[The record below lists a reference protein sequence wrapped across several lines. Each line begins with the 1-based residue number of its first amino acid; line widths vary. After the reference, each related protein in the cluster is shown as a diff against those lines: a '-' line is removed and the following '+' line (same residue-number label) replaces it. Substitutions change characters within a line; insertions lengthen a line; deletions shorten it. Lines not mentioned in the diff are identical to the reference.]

1 MKVDLTKILLNY
13 IIPILIVVI
22 IYLLYKYYIKLFINV
37 KEHFTNKII
46 LCDDNS
52 CGKGCE
58 APNKINDS
66 CPTTIYKDVD
76 GNCHRKCPY
85 VCPDKSDKCKHDEC
99 CVGCGYKKMA
109 APCDLANEGE
119 DETNQDDNEDDKKND
134 NGPSP
139 NKDKNTTANPNTKTD
154 SLTTTDV
161 NHKDS
166 FYKDWSPYVRK
177 WPCGMN
183 VTGTFTECGP
193 DAYNNCG

>member
-1 MKVDLTKILLNY
+1 MKLDLTKILLNY
-13 IIPILIVVI
+13 IIPILIVAI

-37 KEHFTNKII
+37 KEHFSNKTI

-52 CGKGCE
+52 CGKGCQT
-58 APNKINDS
+58 PDKINDS

-109 APCDLANEGE
+109 VPCDLANEEE
-119 DETNQDDNEDDKKND
+119 DETNDEDDKKKDND
-134 NGPSP
+134 EPSP

-193 DAYNNCG
+193 DAYNNCGK